1 MPLSTGGPGEAEIG
15 GTLETTLSHW
25 ADEGHAKGALV
36 TLPHFGYPNGE
47 AAALIATGRADAAE
61 MIWLGRYFH
70 DEYYRYLNAGFRLP
84 LIGGTDK
91 MSNEVPVGIYRTY
104 VRIPSDAA
112 FDYEAWLRG
121 ISLGR
126 SYLSAGP
133 ILRFRVDGADI
144 GDTVATRPG
153 RVTVDVEASAESAS
167 PFECLQVVVGGDVAA
182 EARAPT
188 GARRLEIRDR
198 IDVPA
203 DTWMAIRAGGPGYF
217 DARRTLC
224 EQQRGVF
231 AHSSPIYLR
240 SGAEADATTDDET
253 LNYLL
258 TRVEAARAYVT
269 GTAAAA
275 RLGGGGHPH
284 GEPDHIA
291 HLVRPFDEAREALIR
306 RRRR

>member
-1 MPLSTGGPGEAEIG
+1 
-15 GTLETTLSHW
+15 
-25 ADEGHAKGALV
+25 
-36 TLPHFGYPNGE
+36 
-47 AAALIATGRADAAE
+47 

-84 LIGGTDK
+84 LVGGTDK

-112 FDYEAWLRG
+112 FDYATWLRG
-121 ISLGR
+121 IALGR

-133 ILRFRVDGADI
+133 ILRFRVEGADI
-144 GDTVATRPG
+144 GDTIETRAGRAT
-153 RVTVDVEASAESAS
+153 VEVEASAESAA
-167 PFECLQVVVGGDVAA
+167 PFECLQVVVGGHVAA

-188 GARRLEIRDR
+188 GSRRLEIRDR
-198 IDVPA
+198 LDVPA
-203 DTWMAIRAGGPGYF
+203 DTWMALRAGGPNYF

-224 EQQRGVF
+224 AQERGVF

-240 SGAEADATTDDET
+240 SGASADTTTDDET
-253 LNYLL
+253 LDYML

-269 GTAAAA
+269 EAAPVR

-284 GEPDHIA
+284 GEADHMA
-291 HLVRPFDEAREALIR
+291 QLVRPFDEAREALNLR
-306 RRRR
+306 RRRA